1 MAFID
6 DIQKYLEIGVQ
17 ASKDALSKAGDA
29 VSKFSDESI
38 IRIEKK
44 QFEHKLNQEITALG
58 LTVLKAFEDEKKE
71 SIGSDEPEIITH
83 INKIKEIKTEITKRE
98 GLLK

>member
-17 ASKDALSKAGDA
+17 ASKDVLSKAGDA

-71 SIGSDEPEIITH
+71 SIGSDEPEIIAH
-83 INKIKEIKTEITKRE
+83 INKIKEIKSEITKRE